1 MEMNK
6 KLPKGFEDLSP
17 YAGKWSLATHDER
30 YVVRRQATPEEL
42 KAFYDAMLPR
52 MEEILDLADK
62 YPLGQMPEDVE
73 NLFFMAL
80 SIAEVSPHIELYGGN
95 PLVPHSFEESR
106 FVAID
111 GDRRG

>member
-1 MEMNK
+1 MNK
-6 KLPKGFEDLSP
+6 TLPKGFEELAP
-17 YAGKWSLATHDER
+17 YSDKWALATPDER
-30 YVVRRQATPEEL
+30 YATRGQSSREEI
-42 KAFYDAMLPR
+42 KSFYDAMLPR
-52 MEEILDLADK
+52 MEEILDLSDE
-62 YPLGQMPEDVE
+62 YSLGEMPEDVE

-80 SIAEVSPHIELYGGN
+80 SIAEISPHLELYGGD